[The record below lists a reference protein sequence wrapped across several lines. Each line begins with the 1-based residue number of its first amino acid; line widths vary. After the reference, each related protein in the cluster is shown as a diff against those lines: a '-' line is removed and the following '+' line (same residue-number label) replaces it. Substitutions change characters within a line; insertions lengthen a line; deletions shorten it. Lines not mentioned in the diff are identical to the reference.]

1 METCYF
7 LHDNFYQKNISGL
20 SCAELNLHQYG
31 LEGGNFIVNGHDS
44 VKGKWP
50 WQVSLQRYKWT
61 PAQGWYAI
69 CGATLVASD
78 YILTAAHCVDDG

>member
-1 METCYF
+1 MIIFT
-7 LHDNFYQKNISGL
+7 KKISDL

-44 VKGKWP
+44 AKGKWP
-50 WQVSLQRYKWT
+50 WQVSLQRYKFT
-61 PAQGWYAI
+61 SATGWYAPGWYVI